1 MNLIVLSGMY
11 PNQVNV
17 NGGIFVEKQV
27 IALKKIIDGEIF
39 VVAPIPWSPRL
50 LWYKKKWQLYGKEKK
65 FLIKNNIK
73 VFHPRYFR
81 FPGRHF
87 GVFDPFVIYYGVRS
101 LVRKLA
107 STNNGDAIIHAHTI
121 LPVGLAAI
129 LLKKELK
136 IPVICTAHGGDTYIL
151 PFRSKLY
158 YYQAKTAINNADT
171 VVAVSER
178 LKKIILEISPQSKNV
193 QVVTNGIDRDWLE
206 HKASAS
212 SSQKP
217 LKILFIGRLSIEKG
231 IEELLRAFLL
241 LSTEHAD
248 CELVLVGENLMA
260 SWLETFLK
268 KNKLQQR
275 VKVTGAIDHSELPA
289 FYKNASIFV
298 LPSHMEGMPTVM
310 FEAMGIGLP
319 VIISDVGGVSEVI
332 KNNVNGLL
340 IKAGDWKDLYL
351 KLKLLINDEKL
362 RARLGAE
369 ARKTVDMHYTWDI
382 NAGKMQKIYS
392 ELRKKGLVSR

>member
-1 MNLIVLSGMY
+1 MY

-27 IALKKIIDGEIF
+27 IALKKNIDGEIF

>member
-193 QVVTNGIDRDWLE
+193 QVITNGIDLAWLE
-206 HKASAS
+206 HKASS
-212 SSQKP
+212 GSSQKP
-217 LKILFIGRLSIEKG
+217 LKILFVGRLSIEKG

-241 LSTEHAD
+241 LSTENAD
-248 CELVLVGENLMA
+248 SELVLVGKNMT
-260 SWLETFLK
+260 SWLETFL
-268 KNKLQQR
+268 NQHELQDR
-275 VKVTGAIDHSELPA
+275 VKVTGEINHAELTA
-289 FYKNASIFV
+289 FYENASIFV

-310 FEAMGIGLP
+310 FEAMGVGLP

-392 ELRKKGLVSR
+392 TLR

>member
-1 MNLIVLSGMY
+1 MY

-217 LKILFIGRLSIEKG
+217 LKILFVGRLSIEKG

>member
-1 MNLIVLSGMY
+1 MY